1 MKIEGFVPDDN
12 LISQINNLMKS
23 GFEIPTEKPIGS
35 ANLVN
40 DLGLDS
46 LDAVD
51 MLVFIEDK
59 FGVRVD
65 GEKMRS
71 LQTMQ
76 DVYYLAAE
84 AIGKSANKVI

>member
-1 MKIEGFVPDDN
+1 METFVPDDN
-12 LISQINNLMKS
+12 LILKINDLMKK
-23 GFEIPTEKPIGS
+23 GFEIPNDKLTRT

-51 MLVFIEDK
+51 MLVFIEDE
-59 FGVRVD
+59 FGIKVD

-71 LQTMQ
+71 LRTMQ
-76 DVYYLAAE
+76 DVYFLAAE
-84 AIGKSANKVI
+84 AIEKSTNKSI

>member
-23 GFEIPTEKPIGS
+23 GFEIPTEKLIGS

>member
-23 GFEIPTEKPIGS
+23 GFEIPTEKLIAS

-71 LQTMQ
+71 LKTMQ
-76 DVYYLAAE
+76 DVYFLAAD